1 MRRRS
6 PPLLLLASLTLA
18 AAGCTV
24 KGSGKAATPAWKTFV
39 HEHAVTSAPFTL
51 RGGTAE
57 VRVHAVVV
65 RESRT
70 LVGRSS
76 WVTIVKAS
84 VVNRGAEPLRWDDL
98 TDDFTVRTRSG
109 EDTRGYVFT
118 EGKGGWRHQEH
129 TGQPTHLP
137 PGASGE
143 IRVQAEP
150 NDGSRRDD
158 PATVTFRG
166 QTVELR

>member
-1 MRRRS
+1 MRLRS
-6 PPLLLLASLTLA
+6 PPLLLLASLTVA
-18 AAGCTV
+18 VAGCTV
-24 KGSGKAATPAWKTFV
+24 KGSGKAATPTWKTFV
-39 HEHAVTSAPFTL
+39 DEHPVTSTPFTMQS
-51 RGGTAE
+51 GTAE

-65 RESRT
+65 RESHT

-76 WVTIVKAS
+76 WANVVKAS

-98 TDDFTVRTRSG
+98 TDDFRVRTRSG
-109 EDTRGYVFT
+109 ADTRGYVFT

-143 IRVQAEP
+143 IRGQAEP
-150 NDGSRRDD
+150 NDGSTRDD
-158 PATVTFRG
+158 PAAVSFRG
-166 QTVELR
+166 ETVELR